1 MLKFFINLLQL
12 SKKRQLQIIAKYFLK
27 YTLLAFVLV
36 HFNFCFSQI
45 IFEQD
50 ICHCG
55 ITGDGYS
62 PGFSSNT
69 GQFEVNIDSGSTIKE
84 AYLFISIYKN
94 NSENTYEVSNKTI
107 LFDGALLNLD
117 SVNFI
122 SNEFKSFQTSITT
135 YQKIAYFNVT
145 DYISTTNNIYSIT
158 PPFNQIGTPFGTIAT
173 EYYLYIIYEKSTFK
187 PTGYSIII
195 NNQNVEPNLSY
206 TINQINKIDLT
217 NDANLTLNTSGL
229 CDTSILLDGSYVKI
243 NNNPIGL
250 IGGQEPNSN
259 YCSGPTGSFYYQD
272 STLYGLGNDEANNT
286 MSGIDLIANIQS
298 YITNPTSFDVEFEYQ
313 DIGSSGDKTNAI
325 LELFLAYTTPCDTF
339 SVSVPN
345 DTIVCRGTQL
355 QLNVSGGQKYEWLP
369 STGLSCD
376 TCANPIFTADSS
388 MNYTVRIW
396 NNDTCSVVRPLQ
408 ILVSQPKIDTLIISP
423 PTCGTNDGEIAV
435 NASSFS
441 WLDLSYSGGGAFQ
454 TDSVL
459 SNLAEGTITLTV
471 QDEAGCSVDTTFFLP
486 SVNNTNALFT
496 VNPPGGEDVPMVIW
510 ANSTSQN
517 ANQFEWWIDSILV
530 GNNNEQYHTFNTSG
544 AHEIMLVAWQ
554 YDPNCADTSIFEFNI
569 KRKVIIP
576 TAFTPDGD
584 GINDFWEILY
594 LDELYPQNKVFVYNR
609 WGNLVYESEEG
620 KYGERAW
627 AGASTSSASG
637 GGKLP
642 VGSYFYV
649 IKTGTNDADF
659 TGSVT
664 VVR

>member
-1 MLKFFINLLQL
+1 MQGNYKYFFNYTSLTLIYIFFFI
-12 SKKRQLQIIAKYFLK
+12 
-27 YTLLAFVLV
+27 VLYNNV
-36 HFNFCFSQI
+36 TAQYLYK
-45 IFEQD
+45 QD
-50 ICHCG
+50 LFYGG
-55 ITGDGYS
+55 ITGDGKDSS
-62 PGFSSNT
+62 PFT
-69 GQFEVNIDSGSTIKE
+69 DTLTVNVQIEPGSTIKSAE
-84 AYLFISIYKN
+84 LFVLAINFPGDKI
-94 NSENTYEVSNKTI
+94 I
-107 LFDGALLNLD
+107 LF
-117 SVNFI
+117 
-122 SNEFKSFQTSITT
+122 
-135 YQKIAYFNVT
+135 
-145 DYISTTNNIYSIT
+145 
-158 PPFNQIGTPFGTIAT
+158 
-173 EYYLYIIYEKSTFK
+173 
-187 PTGYSIII
+187 
-195 NNQNVEPNLSY
+195 
-206 TINQINKIDLT
+206 
-217 NDANLTLNTSGL
+217 
-229 CDTSILLDGSYVKI
+229 
-243 NNNPIGL
+243 NNNPVLLSLNNSLSTGYYEYIVGGAPQLHHILSVDVTPFITASTLNYNIVTPDSGSEWMNSISFYRSYYLLVTYENPALQRVNSVVYFNTQNSGNTINYIVSPINIINTFNDIGFTFQGTDFCEVPQDSSFVFVNGNNL
-250 IGGQEPNSN
+250 GLVGGVEPGEHS
-259 YCSGPTGSFYYQD
+259 CSGVRGSFYYQN
-272 STLYGLGNDEANNT
+272 STLFGYDYDTANIT
-286 MSGIDLIANIQS
+286 MNGIDALANIQPYLTS
-298 YITNPTSFDVEFEYQ
+298 NDSIHFAFQYQNPGASDGTNP
-313 DIGSSGDKTNAI
+313 IH
-325 LELFLAYTTPCDTF
+325 ELFLAYTTPCDTF

-396 NNDTCSVVRPLQ
+396 NNDSCSVVHPLQ
-408 ILVSQPKIDTLIISP
+408 ILVSQPRIDTLIISP

-441 WLDLSYSGGGAFQ
+441 WLDLSYSSGGAFQ

-459 SNLAEGTITLTV
+459 SNLAEGTITITV

-517 ANQFEWWIDSILV
+517 ANQFEWWIDSVLV

-544 AHEIMLVAWQ
+544 THEIMLVACQ

-627 AGASTSSASG
+627 AGASTSSATGTTGSAG
-637 GGKLP
+637 GGRLP

-649 IKTGTNDADF
+649 IKTGTDDADF

-664 VVR
+664 IVR